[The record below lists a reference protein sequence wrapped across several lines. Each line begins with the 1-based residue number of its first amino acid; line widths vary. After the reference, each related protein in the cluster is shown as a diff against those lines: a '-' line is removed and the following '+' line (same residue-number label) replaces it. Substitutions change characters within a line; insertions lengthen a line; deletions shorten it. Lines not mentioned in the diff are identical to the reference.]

1 MKCIKCGAQIEH
13 GKRFC
18 GSCGAQAPAGGYDFN
33 GDLWNGGV
41 AQMEQIKQAEQAM
54 QMSQARSTGSM
65 REGTV
70 ALILGIAPWV
80 MVPLGFMLM
89 LIGEDMMSDF
99 VYFLSLF
106 LLVGSIV
113 VAILAMVI
121 GGMRYRET
129 GSVRA
134 RSGKMSALVFLI
146 VVLVFFAIA
155 VIGALIVDS
164 QRSVKIRW

>member
-1 MKCIKCGAQIEH
+1 MEKD
-13 GKRFC
+13 
-18 GSCGAQAPAGGYDFN
+18 SVVPAGHRRPRED
-33 GDLWNGGV
+33 
-41 AQMEQIKQAEQAM
+41 MI
-54 QMSQARSTGSM
+54 STGIFGM
-65 REGTV
+65 EGTV

>member
-1 MKCIKCGAQIEH
+1 MKCIKCGAEIEC
-13 GKRFC
+13 GKKFC

-89 LIGEDMMSDF
+89 LLGDDMMGDF
-99 VYFLSLF
+99 VFFFGVFLM
-106 LLVGSIV
+106 VGSIV
-113 VAILAMVI
+113 VAILAVVI

-146 VVLVFFAIA
+146 VLLVLFVLAIIAA
-155 VIGALIVDS
+155 VIEDS
-164 QRSVKIRW
+164 QNSVKIRW

>member
-1 MKCIKCGAQIEH
+1 
-13 GKRFC
+13 
-18 GSCGAQAPAGGYDFN
+18 
-33 GDLWNGGV
+33 
-41 AQMEQIKQAEQAM
+41 
-54 QMSQARSTGSM
+54 M